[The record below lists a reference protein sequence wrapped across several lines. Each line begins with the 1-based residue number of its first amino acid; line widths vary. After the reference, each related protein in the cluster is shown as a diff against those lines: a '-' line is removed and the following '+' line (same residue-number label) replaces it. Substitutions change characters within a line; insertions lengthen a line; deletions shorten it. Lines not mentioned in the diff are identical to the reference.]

1 MHGRIAR
8 LSPLF
13 FVGTT
18 AALIWPLYPLL
29 GDHIE
34 PRVLGLPWSLAYV
47 LAIILLNTAILAA
60 LYVAQIG
67 DAAEHDPE
75 ERRD

>member
-47 LAIILLNTAILAA
+47 LAIILLNTAVLAA
-60 LYVAQIG
+60 LYVARSG